1 MQPTT
6 YNLLPTICYL
16 LLTIPLRTIVTI
28 QASGS
33 VERHSKGRN
42 GNNPGGK
49 QVKAGLLADAKA
61 KKLKASTSLLDKPDD
76 QLGLYEFI
84 NCLVRP
90 AHVT

>member
-1 MQPTT
+1 MLLTT
-6 YNLLPTICYL
+6 CYL
-16 LLTIPLRTIVTI
+16 LLTTYYLQFTILRTLVTI

-84 NCLVRP
+84 NCLVRA